1 MHFRAFCGILLPN
14 TPNTQQSEVEKT
26 KRIITLFLAIVCAL
40 ALCVTAGAADTS
52 VITDMKTDCVVDAA
66 GSCQITQTVHGGH
79 DRASAGI

>member
-1 MHFRAFCGILLPN
+1 M
-14 TPNTQQSEVEKT
+14 EKT

-66 GSCQITQTVHGGH
+66 GSCQITQTVIH
-79 DRASAGI
+79 